1 MQLPPRDQQALA
13 APDWVEL
20 VGAGFPV
27 PLPVV
32 RWQSFE
38 SPPDAP
44 DVLVLSEGLP
54 ASAPEPV
61 ELAPAELPFMFAP
74 PEVPLPEP
82 PLSLLEPPLLVPDA
96 LLPDDEPLPDVPPP
110 APPELP
116 EDWAMTEVARPSASA
131 DVASIFKIMSITFGC
146 SSLQR
151 LMDHRCMTLTT
162 ARAQGSFGTGALACL
177 CAIVQRSCRS
187 ACDRSE
193 RRTRDPKAKS
203 ARKERHIFP
212 GLSFAARIAH
222 HATSLVVSENV
233 GQVMTVNDGK
243 GPVGAN
249 DIGLLDPPS
258 PLVRKVVGESRPDR
272 GAGQFAVG
280 LTSVGD
286 AADNRRKSLA
296 LYVRDTAR
304 QQTEAQDG
312 GRDDFHDNF
321 RREYKL
327 AGKT

>member
-1 MQLPPRDQQALA
+1 MQLPARDQQALA

-38 SPPDAP
+38 SPPEAP

-61 ELAPAELPFMFAP
+61 ELAPVELPFMFAP
-74 PEVPLPEP
+74 PVVPLPEP
-82 PLSLLEPPLLVPDA
+82 PLSLLEPPLLVPEA

-116 EDWAMTEVARPSASA
+116 EDWAMTEVARLSASA

-151 LMDHRCMTLTT
+151 LMDHRCMVDNH
-162 ARAQGSFGTGALACL
+162 GSGAGFLRYGWLACL
-177 CAIVQRSCRS
+177 CANVQKSCRS

-193 RRTRDPKAKS
+193 R
-203 ARKERHIFP
+203 
-212 GLSFAARIAH
+212 
-222 HATSLVVSENV
+222 
-233 GQVMTVNDGK
+233 
-243 GPVGAN
+243 
-249 DIGLLDPPS
+249 
-258 PLVRKVVGESRPDR
+258 
-272 GAGQFAVG
+272 
-280 LTSVGD
+280 
-286 AADNRRKSLA
+286 
-296 LYVRDTAR
+296 
-304 QQTEAQDG
+304 
-312 GRDDFHDNF
+312 
-321 RREYKL
+321 
-327 AGKT
+327 